1 MKYLIADFVTEFTP
15 QFNYLLN
22 LAKPFEYFG
31 NRQTD
36 IVLDVKSDYIEKLC
50 SKMVTG
56 TTLGQA
62 EEFAYA
68 AAFNKKI
75 IKHNAIFVHSSAV
88 AYEGRAYLFA
98 AGTGIGKSTH
108 TKLWQ
113 KAFGD
118 KVRIINDDKPV
129 VRIYEDK
136 CIAYGTPFDGGSGI
150 ANNDSAPLQAIVFLE
165 RGECNSIR
173 KAETS
178 EILKN
183 LYFSTTHFVSREVA
197 DSMLT
202 NFEMLINHADF
213 YILTC
218 NTDISAAYIAKDA
231 IVPR

>member
-1 MKYLIADFVTEFTP
+1 MKYLIADFVTEFKP
-15 QFNYLLN
+15 RFSHLSN
-22 LAKPFEYFG
+22 LVKPFEYLG
-31 NRQTD
+31 SRQTD
-36 IVLDVKSDYIEKLC
+36 IFLDVKSDYIEKLC
-50 SKMVTG
+50 SKMAKG
-56 TTLGQA
+56 TTLAQA

-68 AAFNKKI
+68 TAFNKKI
-75 IKHNAIFVHSSAV
+75 IKLNAMLVHSSAV
-88 AYEGRAYLFA
+88 VYEGRAYLFS
-98 AGTGIGKSTH
+98 AGTGVGKSTH

-118 KVRIINDDKPV
+118 KVSIINDDKPV
-129 VRIYEDK
+129 VRIYKDK

-150 ANNDSAPLQAIVFLE
+150 ANNASAPLQAIVFLE

-183 LYFSTTHFVSREVA
+183 LYFSTVHFVTGEIA
-197 DSMLT
+197 DSMLK

-231 IVPR
+231 IVPS